1 MPPLQTPGSAY
12 TNRGTGGGGRFTGRI
27 HAAPTNRPGTAGR
40 RAKQAFAAG
49 RPRRGQDPALQSGV
63 YGRFSRNPRAGHTP
77 QQRFWVRDRVWSM
90 RRGGNH
96 AARRND
102 ALPPVYGLRVVYFTL

>member
-1 MPPLQTPGSAY
+1 MYAARETPPLPP
-12 TNRGTGGGGRFTGRI
+12 I
-27 HAAPTNRPGTAGR
+27 HGLHGVY
-40 RAKQAFAAG
+40 
-49 RPRRGQDPALQSGV
+49 PALQIVV
-63 YGRFSRNPRAGHTP
+63 YGRFPRKPRPARTP